1 LPRLARSALILA
13 LLVLSGLAT
22 KADAQTPSPLAYWQY
37 SVGQTLTPLGGPVP
51 DWRYNIGGGVMT
63 QPEYEGAKR
72 YQVVPSPVVDIR
84 YRDIAF
90 ASDGEGLGVN
100 VLRGTTYR
108 AGIAISYDVGRNH
121 TDDPRL
127 ATLHAV
133 GPTPEV
139 KLFGEAF
146 FLPFVVTGAIR
157 QGIVGHQGLIGDFGA
172 YVPIPLATD
181 LYLFAGPSV
190 SIANKEYMH
199 SYFGVTPNQSTAGPQ
214 LRAFSPGGGAKNVG
228 FGLTAAYLLTDNW
241 IIIADGAY
249 ERLLGDAANS
259 PIVETKSQFTLGLNL
274 VYHF

>member
-1 LPRLARSALILA
+1 LQRLILPALVLA
-13 LLVLSGLAT
+13 LLALSGFTTPGA
-22 KADAQTPSPLAYWQY
+22 AQTPSPLAYWQY

-51 DWRYNIGGGVMT
+51 DWRFNIGGGAMT

-72 YQVVPSPVVDIR
+72 YEVVPSPIFDIR

-100 VLRGTTYR
+100 LLRGTTYR
-108 AGIAISYDVGRNH
+108 AGIAISYDIGRGH
-121 TDDPRL
+121 TEDPRL

-146 FLPFVVTGAIR
+146 FLPFVVTAAIR

-172 YVPIPLATD
+172 YIPIPLATD
-181 LYLFAGPSV
+181 LYLFAGPTI

-214 LRAFSPGGGAKNVG
+214 LRAFSPGAGAKDVG
-228 FGLTAAYLLTDNW
+228 FGVTAAYLLTDNW
-241 IIIADGAY
+241 IIIADGAF
-249 ERLLGDAANS
+249 ERLIGDAANS
-259 PIVETKSQFTLGLNL
+259 PIVETKSQFAAGINL